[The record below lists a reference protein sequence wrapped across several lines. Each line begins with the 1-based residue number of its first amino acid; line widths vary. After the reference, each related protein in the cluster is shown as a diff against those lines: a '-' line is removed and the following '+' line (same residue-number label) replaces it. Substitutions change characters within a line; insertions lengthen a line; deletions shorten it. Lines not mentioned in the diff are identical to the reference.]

1 MYKKSGGKEWKSYR
15 RQSNQVYKTLMWER
29 TQPFP
34 RWAGM
39 AAARRIPKRMVGDK
53 DRQTGK
59 SG

>member
-1 MYKKSGGKEWKSYR
+1 M
-15 RQSNQVYKTLMWER
+15 YKTLMWEG

-39 AAARRIPKRMVGDK
+39 AAAGRIPKRMVGDK